1 MVKGSSLLSVGKTGY
16 LLSKMKW
23 DFCIIPLKVK
33 KPKILKQIKDL
44 SVKPETIK
52 FLEENWF
59 KTLKL

>member
-1 MVKGSSLLSVGKTGY
+1 
-16 LLSKMKW
+16 MKW

-33 KPKILKQIKDL
+33 KPKILKQIKNL